1 MSIRQRRPYY
11 VPRTADELREG
22 LRRMGV
28 ERVNGKPLSRIHKR
42 QLTAVYLSLRDKT
55 WDGPLGWGQ

>member
-11 VPRTADELREG
+11 VPTTAAELRES

-28 ERVNGKPLSRIHKR
+28 ERVNGRPLSRIHKR
-42 QLTAVYLSLRDKT
+42 QLQAVWFRMRDKT
-55 WDGPLGWGQ
+55 WDGPLSW